1 MLNKS
6 VHSFMSGLIDY
17 AGLYPPANLALTPAI
32 QNYARYINCDDR
44 WMLARFIIAAGRL
57 TELNE
62 SLMALFSTESPLF
75 LSVICPHVQT
85 NLNLITEFKTKY
97 GNKVSLDIIEA
108 KLPDDGFV
116 EPYLVGVEAAIEK
129 SGLALRPFYELTFNE
144 QWDNRLEST
153 IQALARHNDKG
164 TETAVGF
171 KLRCG
176 GVEAHMF
183 PSPAQVSRAI
193 ILCRDYQVTMK
204 ATAGLHHPVRHFNT
218 SVNTKMHG
226 FLNVFGGGMLA
237 HVHQLNMA
245 ELQTIIAEENPAAF
259 TFSTDTF
266 AWHNLAINADQMQV
280 LRQTGLS
287 SYGSCSFDEPRED
300 LQKIGVLP

>member
-1 MLNKS
+1 MLHKS

-32 QNYARYINCDDR
+32 QNYAHYINCDDR

-57 TELNE
+57 TELNK
-62 SLMALFSTESPLF
+62 SLMALFTAERPLS
-75 LSVICPHVQT
+75 LSIICPHPLT
-85 NLNLITEFKTKY
+85 DLHLIADFKTTY
-97 GNKVSLDIIEA
+97 GDKVNLDIIET
-108 KLPDDGFV
+108 KLPDGLI
-116 EPYLVGVEAAIEK
+116 EPYLVDVAAAIEK
-129 SGLALRPFYELTFNE
+129 SGLALRPFYERTFNN
-144 QWDNRLEST
+144 QWDNQLEPT
-153 IQALARHNDKG
+153 IQALANYNKG
-164 TETAVGF
+164 GETAVGF

-193 ILCRDYQVTMK
+193 ILCRDHQVTMK
-204 ATAGLHHPVRHFNT
+204 ATAGLHHPVRHFNA

-259 TFSTDTF
+259 TFSTDIF